1 VLRRVDIP
9 DTRLKAGPEI
19 GEFHAALRTEFQGE
33 SMEKKVLAVV
43 AAALMSSVGALH
55 PESAGAADA
64 AASAYEDSTVDA
76 SLDPGEERLSA
87 DGDNQARLKDLRY
100 AYFIGYNARARED
113 STSYA
118 TLGDEVKHP
127 QKQLAAPPMPASPKP
142 VVERLAPPK
151 RVVAHAASLRQVTAP
166 VAPPKR
172 IAAARVTPSRQ
183 IVAQA
188 EPVPLKRVPAQVA
201 RVPQKHV
208 YAQVESVPPKRV
220 SAQVASLKQV
230 SVQVTPPKRAEVQ
243 RAPLKQVSTRTTPWK
258 LFATESEPPIL
269 IPTQAVTA
277 LPEAKSD
284 NDDDAQVTQSRNSQ
298 NARRAVPQYRQA
310 DEESQYAAEQRTQAA
325 PAAQNR
331 QPRQYQNRQPQQYAA
346 VPAYNQGSTE
356 SQESGGYSGREYG
369 PPPSPPRTVQA
380 NQYAPAQYPPAQ
392 YQAAYAPPAYVPRP
406 PPQAAAQQVVIVA
419 RPPVY
424 PAYNQMYTPPELRR
438 PYPAGYGN
446 SAQPAGYQGWE

>member
-1 VLRRVDIP
+1 
-9 DTRLKAGPEI
+9 
-19 GEFHAALRTEFQGE
+19 
-33 SMEKKVLAVV
+33 MEKKVLVAV
-43 AAALMSSVGALH
+43 ATALMSSVGALH
-55 PESAGAADA
+55 SEPARAADA

-76 SLDPGEERLSA
+76 SLDPGEERVSA

-113 STSYA
+113 SKSYA

-127 QKQLAAPPMPASPKP
+127 QKQLAAPAMTASRKP
-142 VVERLAPPK
+142 VAERVAPPR
-151 RVVAHAASLRQVTAP
+151 RVVTQAAPLRQVSAP

-172 IAAARVTPSRQ
+172 IAASRVTPSRQ
-183 IVAQA
+183 VVAHA
-188 EPVPLKRVPAQVA
+188 EPVPLKRFPAQVA
-201 RVPQKHV
+201 PAAQKHV
-208 YAQVESVPPKRV
+208 YAQVESVPPRRV
-220 SAQVASLKQV
+220 SAPVASLRQA

-243 RAPLKQVSTRTTPWK
+243 SMPLKQVSTRTRPLK

-277 LPEAKSD
+277 LPDAKSD
-284 NDDDAQVTQSRNSQ
+284 NDDAQVTKSRNSQ
-298 NARRAVPQYRQA
+298 NAQRAVPQYRQA
-310 DEESQYAAEQRTQAA
+310 NEESQYAAEEGTQAA
-325 PAAQNR
+325 QAAQNR
-331 QPRQYQNRQPQQYAA
+331 QPRQYQQYQNRQPQQYAA
-346 VPAYNQGSTE
+346 APAYNQVSTE

-380 NQYAPAQYPPAQ
+380 KQYAPAQYPPAQ
-392 YQAAYAPPAYVPRP
+392 YQPAYAQSTYVPRP

-419 RPPVY
+419 RPPAY

-446 SAQPAGYQGWE
+446 SAQPVGYQGWE